1 MTRGR
6 VVVIIPARF
15 GSTRFPGK
23 PLADICGLPMVVRV
37 AQRAALIKGADVVTV
52 ATDDAR
58 ILRAVEEGGFTAVM
72 TSSSHPSGTDRIAET
87 VQILGLS
94 PEDIVINVQGDQPLL
109 DIQAVQKMLDLF
121 ISDSRFVMATAA
133 CPMEREEARDPN
145 RVKVVVD
152 ENGCAIYFSRALIP
166 FDRDGIL
173 EGVDSPYLRH
183 LGLYCYRVDF
193 LKRFVTW
200 KEGRLEYI
208 ERLEQL
214 RVLEKGL
221 KIGVAVVES
230 APFEV
235 DTKEDLERVR
245 LFFKNGPL

>member
-1 MTRGR
+1 MTKGR

-15 GSTRFPGK
+15 GSTRLPGK
-23 PLADICGLPMVVRV
+23 PLADIGGLPMVVRV
-37 AQRAALIKGADVVTV
+37 AERAALINGADAVAV

-58 ILRAVEEGGFTAVM
+58 ILEAVEAGGFTAVM
-72 TSSSHPSGTDRIAET
+72 TSSSHPSGTDRIAEAA
-87 VQILGLS
+87 QILGLS

-109 DIQAVQKMLDLF
+109 DIQAVQKMLHLF
-121 ISDSRFVMATAA
+121 VADSRFVMATAA
-133 CPMEREEARDPN
+133 CPMDRDEATDPN

-173 EGVDSPYLRH
+173 KGRKSPYLRH
-183 LGLYCYRVDF
+183 LGLYCYRVEF

-200 KEGRLEYI
+200 QEGRLESV

-221 KIGVAVVES
+221 KIGVALVDS
-230 APFEV
+230 APSEV

-245 LFFKNGPL
+245 RLLKKESS